1 MSVCNVHVVSTLACI
16 LLETFPACD
25 EVDTILRFAGLVY
38 SDPVLLLPSKD
49 ITLNLLRQTI
59 TELNKL
65 TVNLNAL
72 QINIVS
78 HH

>member
-25 EVDTILRFAGLVY
+25 EVDTILIFAGLVF
-38 SDPVLLLPSKD
+38 SDPVLLLPSKN

-59 TELNKL
+59 TELNELIVKI
-65 TVNLNAL
+65 NSL